1 MSRKIRAFN
10 PVPAAWTLWQ
20 GKPMKIWAA
29 EAVAGSGAAGTVL
42 SADASGIVIACGAGA
57 LRITELQPAGSKRMT
72 AAAFLAGREL
82 GVGEAFE

>member
-1 MSRKIRAFN
+1 
-10 PVPAAWTLWQ
+10 
-20 GKPMKIWAA
+20 MKIWVA
-29 EAVAGSGAAGTVL
+29 EAVAGNGAAGTVL

-82 GVGEAFE
+82 AAGKAFE